1 MKEIKIK
8 SINHKIKLYFD
19 QNFVFKLFKLLFN
32 PVKLFSKF
40 KNLNKRKKNSSEI
53 NWKKRVDDYGK
64 YSVIDTQT
72 PKEEFNYVTDFQKK
86 ILLGNLRKYLTGKEK
101 RVLDFGCGS
110 GRFSKDLS
118 KLNKNLTVIATDK
131 EKKLIKLAKPSKK
144 IKFIHLK
151 KLNQIKYKF
160 DVIFIANVFGGIK
173 LKELKKISNFLK
185 SKLRKN
191 GIFLLNENVD
201 KRYNGEKDFD
211 YWISRSENF
220 YVNLFKDLSLK
231 KVDEY
236 KYLQNITSV
245 FIGKKK
251 RS

>member
-8 SINHKIKLYFD
+8 SISHRVKLYFD
-19 QNFVFKLFKLLFN
+19 QNFIIKLLNLLFN
-32 PVKLFSKF
+32 PLKLSYKL
-40 KNLNKRKKNSSEI
+40 KNFHKRKKNSYEI
-53 NWKKRVDDYGK
+53 NWEERVNNFGK

-72 PKEEFNYVTDFQKK
+72 PKDEFNYVTNLQKK
-86 ILLGNLRKYLTGKEK
+86 ILLGNLRNYLTGKEK
-101 RVLDFGCGS
+101 RILDFGCGA

-118 KLNKNLTVIATDK
+118 KLNKNLTVIAMDK
-131 EKKLIKLAKPSKK
+131 EKKLIKLARSSKK
-144 IKFIHLK
+144 VKFIHLK

-160 DVIFIANVFGGIK
+160 DVIFIANVLGGIK
-173 LKELKKISNFLK
+173 LNELKKITSYLNA
-185 SKLRKN
+185 KLRTN
-191 GIFLLNENVD
+191 GIILLNENVD
-201 KRYNGEKDFD
+201 RKYSGEKNFK

-220 YVNLFKDLSLK
+220 YKNLFKDLSLK

-245 FIGKKK
+245 FIGKKT